1 MPGRFQIFAVLLF
14 PSLLLFLTGCPT
26 CPPAAKILTPPPAL
40 TLDEQLHAAEARAR
54 AVPMLAARG
63 TAHITWTDDKG
74 HHDER
79 TDAALRIGQRYDAD
93 ALKNGGGDVYL
104 VGTFAGQE
112 QFQAGRNPDKFWFL
126 VRLDVKTAWVG
137 NSAAPATPST
147 AANLRAPLRADLL
160 IDLLGIAQLAIDP
173 RQTVFQ
179 RYNDSPTAPEVD
191 LLVLMP
197 GPTGKR
203 YLQRAITL
211 DRMTGRVSHVT
222 IYDLDGLPLVSSQL
236 SDYRDAPYR
245 DGDKYRAEVPI
256 KLPYKVSIRY
266 ARQSTLVELAFD
278 EMSIPSKLPPTV
290 FTTPDFPAEGLKV
303 VPVE

>member
-1 MPGRFQIFAVLLF
+1 MRGRSQIFAAFLF
-14 PSLLLFLTGCPT
+14 PALLLFLTGCPT
-26 CPPAAKILTPPPAL
+26 CPSAAKILTPPPAL
-40 TLDEQLHAAEARAR
+40 TLDEQLRAADARAR

-63 TAHITWTDDKG
+63 SAHITWTDDKG

-93 ALKNGGGDVYL
+93 ALKHGGGDVYL

-112 QFQAGRNPDKFWFL
+112 QFQAGRNPEKFWFL

-137 NSAAPATPST
+137 DSAAPATQSP
-147 AANLRAPLRADLL
+147 ANLRAPLRADLL
-160 IDLLGIAQLAIDP
+160 IDLLGLTQLALDP
-173 RQTVFQ
+173 RQTVVQ
-179 RYNDSPTAPEVD
+179 RYNDSPTAPEID

-197 GPTGKR
+197 TLTGKR

-211 DRMTGRVSHVT
+211 DRMTGRVARVT
-222 IYDLDGLPLVSSQL
+222 LFDSVGLPLVTAQL

-245 DGDKYRAEVPI
+245 DGDQYRAEVPA
-256 KLPYKVSIRY
+256 KLPHKVTIRY
-266 ARQSTLVELAFD
+266 ARQSTLVELTFD